1 MFLITIT
8 KAREKGFSSSFE
20 LQEILTWG

>member
-1 MFLITIT
+1 LITIT